1 MKRLIK
7 QISCIFDGNGH
18 PEKVFSNSLFCFYHL
33 NAFIHFSKNSEIII
47 SRKTNRD
54 LFSVGFFVFN
64 TFKNK
69 NI

>member
-7 QISCIFDGNGH
+7 LISCFFDGNGH
-18 PEKVFSNSLFCFYHL
+18 PEKIFSNSLFCFYHS
-33 NAFIHFSKNSEIII
+33 NAFIQFSKNSEITI
-47 SRKTNRD
+47 SRKANRD

-64 TFKNK
+64 TFKNQ